1 MSKNTQHTPMMQQ
14 YLRIKSEY
22 PDILLFYRM
31 GDFYEL
37 FMDDAKKAAALLDI
51 TLTAR
56 GSSGGE
62 PIAMAGVPY
71 HAVEQYLAKLLKQG
85 ESVAICEQVG
95 DPAKSKGPVERK
107 ITRLLTPGTVTDDYL
122 LDDRRDNLLMAVCG
136 GEKIPLSPPFSKGEA
151 RQHSAQPIETA
162 LLPPSFAKGGA
173 GGGFSFGIACIDL
186 STGRFSVQEA
196 DSAATLINEIERL
209 QPAEILHDEDW
220 KPPFARNHHCTSRP
234 AWHFDLN
241 TAQRLL
247 LRQFGTHD
255 LSGFGCDHLPM
266 AITAAGALLNY
277 VQETQ
282 RTALPHINSLTV
294 ELSDEGIIL
303 DAASRRNL
311 ELESSLSGEH
321 RNTLISVIDKTATS
335 MGSRLLRRWL
345 NKPLRDRN
353 TLRNRHQAVGALLDQ
368 YHYEKLLD
376 TLRGIGDIERIASR
390 IALGSAR
397 PRDLSTLRDSLHVL
411 PQIHAHLQV
420 IDNPRLQALL
430 QHIDLHAE
438 LCHLLDSSI
447 IDNPPVVIRD
457 GGVIANGYDADLDE
471 LRNLSENADQYLL
484 DLEAREKVRTG
495 INNLKVAYNRVHG
508 YYVEVPQSQL
518 SRIPADYIRRQT
530 LKGVERFI
538 LPELK
543 KFEDKVLSARE
554 RSLAREKAIY
564 EDLLRILAEHLIPLR
579 QSAQAIAELDVL
591 GNFAERAST
600 LNYNCPALVEGAG
613 IQIEGGRHPVVERT
627 LDAPFV
633 PNDLYMDSRRRMLMI
648 TGPNMGGKSTYM
660 RQVALI
666 VLLAH
671 IGSYVPAQTA
681 RIGNIDRIFTRIG
694 AHDDLSTGRST
705 FMVEMT
711 EAANILNNATAH
723 SLVLMDE
730 IGRGTSTF
738 DGLSLAWAFAEYL
751 ARERKAF
758 TLFATHYFE
767 LTILPEQISTIVN
780 VHIDAIEHG
789 DKIVF
794 LHAVKEGP
802 ANQSY
807 GLQVA
812 QLAGVPKSVIAQARK
827 KLVSLE
833 DASTPP
839 SNRPQPGQTLPL
851 LFGAPPEPKDEIAEK
866 VKAELQAIDPD
877 ELTPRQA
884 LEELY
889 RLRKLLK

>member
-1 MSKNTQHTPMMQQ
+1 MMQQ
-14 YLRIKSEY
+14 YFRIKAEY

-56 GSSGGE
+56 GSSAGD

-71 HAVEQYLAKLLKQG
+71 HAVEQYLAKLLKLG

-122 LDDRRDNLLMAVCG
+122 LDDRRDNLLMAVCEEKTG
-136 GEKIPLSPPFSKGEA
+136 GNY
-151 RQHSAQPIETA
+151 
-162 LLPPSFAKGGA
+162 
-173 GGGFSFGIACIDL
+173 GIAAIDL
-186 STGRFSVQEA
+186 STGRFTVQQA
-196 DSAATLINEIERL
+196 DSDTTLLNEIERL

-220 KPPFARNHHCTSRP
+220 KPPFVRTQHCTSRP
-234 AWHFDLN
+234 TWHFDRD

-255 LSGFGCDHLPM
+255 LSGFGCDHLPL

-311 ELESSLSGEH
+311 ELEHSLSGEH
-321 RNTLISVIDKTATS
+321 KNTLISVIDKTATS

-345 NKPLRDRN
+345 NKPLRDRHI
-353 TLRNRHQAVGALLDQ
+353 LRNRHQAVGVLLEQ
-368 YHYEKLLD
+368 YHYENLLD

-411 PQIHAHLQV
+411 PRIHAHLQPL
-420 IDNPRLQALL
+420 DNPRLQALH
-430 QHIDLHAE
+430 QQIDLHEA
-438 LCHLLDSSI
+438 LSHLLDSAI

-457 GGVIANGYDADLDE
+457 GGVIAPGFDAELDE

-518 SRIPADYIRRQT
+518 SKIPADYIRRQT
-530 LKGVERFI
+530 LKGVERYI

-564 EDLLRILAEHLIPLR
+564 EELLRDLLAHLNPLR
-579 QSAQAIAELDVL
+579 SSAQAIAELDVL
-591 GNFAERAST
+591 GNFAERANT
-600 LNYNCPALVEGAG
+600 LNYNCPALVDGAG

-633 PNDLYMDSRRRMLMI
+633 PNDLYMDSRRRMLMV

-681 RIGNIDRIFTRIG
+681 RLGNIDRIFTRIG
-694 AHDDLSTGRST
+694 AHDDLSSGRST

-751 ARERKAF
+751 ARDRKAF

-767 LTILPEQISTIVN
+767 LTVLPEQISTIVN

-827 KLVSLE
+827 KLLSLE
-833 DASTPP
+833 KDSQAA
-839 SNRPQPGQTLPL
+839 PQQGQTLPL
-851 LFGAPPEPKDEIAEK
+851 MFSTSTEPKDEIAEK
-866 VKAELQAIDPD
+866 VKAALEAVDPD

-884 LEELY
+884 LDELY